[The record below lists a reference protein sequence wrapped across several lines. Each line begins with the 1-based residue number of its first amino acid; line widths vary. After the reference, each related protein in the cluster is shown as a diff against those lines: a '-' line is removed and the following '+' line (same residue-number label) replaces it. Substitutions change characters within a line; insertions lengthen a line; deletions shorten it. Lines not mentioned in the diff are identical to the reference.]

1 MKRKL
6 TFALELIWLLV
17 MVAALLAAISKT
29 IKTGFS
35 DSILLYVISGI
46 AALMYGW
53 RRYLRKLLE
62 KNQAEK

>member
-1 MKRKL
+1 MKQKL
-6 TFALELIWLLV
+6 PFILELIWLLV
-17 MVAALLAAISKT
+17 MITGLLAAISKT
-29 IKTGFS
+29 LTVGFS

-53 RRYLRKLLE
+53 RRYLRKSQE